1 MGDNMKYPKALEKGD
16 TIGLIAPAG
25 PLRDIKI
32 EEIKYE
38 LNRLGYKVKIGKS
51 CYLSYKG
58 YLSGK
63 DEERALDLE
72 RMFLDKDVD
81 AIICIRG
88 GYGCARILNLI
99 DFTIIRDNPKVF
111 VGFSDITALHIAI
124 NQISNLVT
132 YHGIMAASIKKW
144 DDFTYS
150 SLIKALNFK
159 EELLVENPS
168 NEKLISLYG
177 GCCEGSI
184 TGGNLSIIVSTLGTE
199 YEINTKNKILFIEEI
214 GEYTYKVDKM
224 LNHLQMAGKFNDCN
238 GIIFGEFTNCKKAFQ
253 NEEGILDILKEIAQ
267 KNKKPAI
274 YNLKSGHCIPM
285 VTIPLNMSCYLN
297 CNENQ
302 IKIRKI

>member
-1 MGDNMKYPKALEKGD
+1 MKYPKALEKGD
-16 TIGLIAPAG
+16 TIGLVAPAG

-88 GYGCARILNLI
+88 GYGCARILDLI

-111 VGFSDITALHIAI
+111 VGFSDITALNIAI
-124 NQISNLVT
+124 NQMSNLAT
-132 YHGIMAASIKKW
+132 YHGIMASSIKKW
-144 DDFTYS
+144 DDFTYN
-150 SLIKALNFK
+150 SLIKAINFK
-159 EELLVENPS
+159 EQLIIENPP

-177 GCCEGSI
+177 GCCEGVI
-184 TGGNLSIIVSTLGTE
+184 TGGNLSIIVSTLGTK

-224 LNHLQMAGKFNDCN
+224 LNHLQMAGKFNDCK
-238 GIIFGEFTNCKKAFQ
+238 GIIFGEFTNCKKAFP
-253 NEEGILDILKEIAQ
+253 NDRGILDILKEIAT
-267 KNKKPAI
+267 KNKKPTI

-285 VTIPLNMSCYLN
+285 VTIPLNMNCYLN
-297 CNENQ
+297 CNENK
-302 IKIRKI
+302 IKIIKI

>member
-1 MGDNMKYPKALEKGD
+1 MKYPKPLEKGN

-25 PLRDIKI
+25 PLRGIKV

-58 YLSGK
+58 YLSGSDK
-63 DEERALDLE
+63 DRAIDLE

-88 GYGCARILNLI
+88 GYGCARILDLI
-99 DFTIIRDNPKVF
+99 DFNIIRDNPKIF

-124 NQISNLVT
+124 NQLSNLAT
-132 YHGIMAASIKKW
+132 YHGIMAASIKEW
-144 DDFTYS
+144 DYFTYN

-159 EELLVENPS
+159 DELIIENPCD
-168 NEKLISLYG
+168 EKLISLYN
-177 GCCEGSI
+177 GCCEGI
-184 TGGNLSIIVSTLGTE
+184 TTGGNLSLIVSTLGTK
-199 YEINTKNKILFIEEI
+199 YEINTKNKILLIEEI

-238 GIIFGEFTNCKKAFQ
+238 GIIFGEFTDCKKAFQ
-253 NEEGILDILKEIAQ
+253 SDEEVLNILKEIAI
-267 KNKKPAI
+267 KNKKPTI

-285 VTIPLNMSCYLN
+285 VTIPLNMNCYLD
-297 CNENQ
+297 CNENK
-302 IKIRKI
+302 IKIIKNIN